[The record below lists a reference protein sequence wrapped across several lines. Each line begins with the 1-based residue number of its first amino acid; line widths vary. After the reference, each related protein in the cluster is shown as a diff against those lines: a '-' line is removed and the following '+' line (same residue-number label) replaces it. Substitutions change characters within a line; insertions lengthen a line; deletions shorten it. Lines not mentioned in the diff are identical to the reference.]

1 MFFQDGLGTGTHIAS
16 PVPQAQLP
24 EVGLYPW
31 SSQGLQAGETVI
43 GYIIK
48 LDEPRSEGL
57 AQPFHHA
64 SDAGNVV
71 IGGTDEGE
79 KAFGGVLSQK
89 SHTLKF
95 LSHLLE
101 MGVHGTPVAIQLS
114 QADIQPEVL
123 VYGL

>member
-1 MFFQDGLGTGTHIAS
+1 
-16 PVPQAQLP
+16 
-24 EVGLYPW
+24 
-31 SSQGLQAGETVI
+31 VI

-89 SHTLKF
+89 SHTWRPERQGLEAPAVRRGFF
-95 LSHLLE
+95 LLMHQILVSK
-101 MGVHGTPVAIQLS
+101 TP
-114 QADIQPEVL
+114 EK
-123 VYGL
+123 